1 MTKTE
6 FLTALAEAYDFAKY
20 ADYTAGNLD
29 SADECLA
36 DARAAAGTDKLDIR
50 RLFEVLLKDATRTER
65 AGIMVLLDDYLL
77 EDSTTD
83 PDPEGRPA

>member
-1 MTKTE
+1 MNKAD
-6 FLTALAEAYDFAKY
+6 FLTAMAEAYDFAKF

-50 RLFEVLLKDATRTER
+50 RLFDALLKDASHTER
-65 AGIMVLLDDYLL
+65 AGIMVLLEDYFL
-77 EDSTTD
+77 
-83 PDPEGRPA
+83 